1 MIYTSR
7 LEYPRP
13 DFVRDSWLSLN
24 GEWDFS
30 FDDNCF
36 DKRINVPFAYQSKQ
50 SGIGNT
56 EFHNTVWYR
65 KTFDIPSTMRGGL
78 VLLHF
83 GAIDYSCK
91 VWVNGVFVTEHTG
104 GYIGFYTD
112 ITDTVRFDESNIVVV
127 RVEDDHSDLEMLR
140 GKQFWEKKPRS
151 IFYTPTTGIWQ
162 SVWIEAVPYT
172 HLHSVRMT
180 PLFDEKAIKFDY
192 RLCGAKDITLE
203 TQISFEDIQVAS
215 ISVQSQSHKG
225 SFTVILDQ
233 PELLAWNFCEDL
245 AWSPENPR
253 LFNVVFNVYNEGQ
266 LADTVS
272 SYFGMRKVSVEN
284 NMFMLNNRPYYQ
296 KLILDQGYWPESLI
310 TAPSDEAFIKD
321 IEVVKAMGFNGVRK
335 HQKVED
341 PRFLYH
347 ADRMGLLVWSE
358 IGSAYLYS
366 DKYAIRMY
374 REWAEALK
382 RDYNHPCIVAWVPLN
397 ESWSVQEIQ
406 SNISQQGHS
415 KALYNMTKSLD
426 SSRVVIDND
435 GWEHTCGDM
444 LTIHDYESSS
454 AVIRDRYASLENIL
468 KFLPNGK
475 KLYVGGKQYNNEPI
489 IVSEFGG
496 IRFSQEEAKE
506 NSWGYSEDKTLD
518 KFVEHLRGLINALHC
533 SKHVQGYCYTQLTDI
548 ETEQNGLLTYGHEP
562 KVSPK
567 IIKEIND
574 GKK

>member
-1 MIYTSR
+1 MINTSR

-30 FDDNCF
+30 FNDDCF
-36 DKRINVPFAYQSKQ
+36 DKKINVPFAYQSKL
-50 SGIGNT
+50 SGLGNT
-56 EFHNTVWYR
+56 EFHQTVWYR
-65 KTFDIPSTMRGGL
+65 KTFNIPSTMHGDL

-83 GAIDYSCK
+83 GAVDYSCK
-91 VWVNGVFVTEHTG
+91 VWVNGVFVTGHTG
-104 GYIGFYTD
+104 GHTGFYAD
-112 ITDTVRFDESNIVVV
+112 ITNVARFDKSNTIVVK
-127 RVEDDHSDLEMLR
+127 VEDDHSDLEMPR
-140 GKQFWEKKPRS
+140 GKQFWEEKPRS
-151 IFYTPTTGIWQ
+151 IFYAPTTGIWQ
-162 SVWIEAVPYT
+162 SVWLEAVPHT
-172 HLHSVRMT
+172 HLYSVRMT

-192 RLCGAKDITLE
+192 RLCGAKNIMLE
-203 TQISFEDIQVAS
+203 TQISFEDTQITSV
-215 ISVQSQSHKG
+215 SVQSQSHKG
-225 SFTVILDQ
+225 SFTVRLDQ
-233 PELLAWNFCEDL
+233 PELLIWNFCEDL

-266 LADTVS
+266 MTDTVS

-284 NMFMLNNRPYYQ
+284 NTFMLNNRPYYQ
-296 KLILDQGYWPESLI
+296 KLILDQGYWPESLM

-321 IEVVKAMGFNGVRK
+321 IELVKAMGFNGVRK

-366 DKYAIRMY
+366 DQYATRMY
-374 REWAEALK
+374 REWVEALK
-382 RDYNHPCIVAWVPLN
+382 RDYNHPCIVVWVPLN

-406 SNISQQGHS
+406 NNVSQQEHS
-415 KALYNMTKSLD
+415 KALYHMTKSLD

-444 LTIHDYESSS
+444 LTIHDYESSPI
-454 AVIRDRYASLENIL
+454 VIRDRYASLENIL

-496 IRFSQEEAKE
+496 IRFSQEETKE

-518 KFVEHLRGLINALHC
+518 GFVEHLRELVNALRC
-533 SKHVQGYCYTQLTDI
+533 SRYVQGYCYTQLTDI
-548 ETEQNGLLTYGHEP
+548 GTEQNGLLTYRHEP

-567 IIKEIND
+567 IIKDIND